1 MVFISVKR
9 YTVLFI
15 LIICTFLLRAQDNSI
30 AYISKEQHK
39 NIAFDKKK
47 SITILFSSHKKLK
60 IYSDHILT
68 VMIQSGFEMVS
79 AQTVETNQR
88 VTQNSVIQ
96 VDKNK
101 KVERTVKE
109 QEYKSDYLMNFS
121 AIIPPAR
128 GKDDIA
134 KINVTIVDRISGKIL
149 VNYIVETEPKIA
161 INFPKQI
168 LQDFATWLA
177 KD

>member
-1 MVFISVKR
+1 
-9 YTVLFI
+9 
-15 LIICTFLLRAQDNSI
+15 
-30 AYISKEQHK
+30 
-39 NIAFDKKK
+39 
-47 SITILFSSHKKLK
+47 
-60 IYSDHILT
+60 
-68 VMIQSGFEMVS
+68 MIQSGFEMVS

-101 KVERTVKE
+101 KVERTIKE

-161 INFPKQI
+161 ISFPKPI